1 MKNRLYLG
9 HATTPEVLAFIMNS
23 FAKVKKHSIVLDP
36 FVGSGGILIAS
47 SHKNA
52 ICFGS
57 EFEKRILNN

>member
-1 MKNRLYLG
+1 
-9 HATTPEVLAFIMNS
+9 MNS

-57 EFEKRILNN
+57 EFEKRILNNKGIFINFRFRICKFKKFLF